1 MPPSAGNWR
10 IVAGLGNPGAKY
22 AGNRHNVGFWAIDAI
37 ADHYRFPTFRHKFHS
52 EVSEG
57 QIGDVRVLLVKPQTY
72 MNLSGQAVR
81 EAAGFYKIP
90 PEAVV
95 VFHDE
100 LDILPGKVKVKQGG
114 GSAGH
119 NGLKSLDQ
127 QIGNPYYRVRL
138 GIGHPGRPE
147 LVSGY
152 VLSDLPKAEHE
163 DMHAAI
169 RACAEAL
176 PALLSGDMAVFTNQV
191 AQRLAPPKSNAT
203 KESDRHGL

>member
-1 MPPSAGNWR
+1 
-10 IVAGLGNPGAKY
+10 
-22 AGNRHNVGFWAIDAI
+22 
-37 ADHYRFPTFRHKFHS
+37 
-52 EVSEG
+52 
-57 QIGDVRVLLVKPQTY
+57 

-100 LDILPGKVKVKQGG
+100 LDILPGRVKVKQGG

-127 QIGNPYYRVRL
+127 HLGNPYYRVRL

-152 VLSDLPKAEHE
+152 VLSDVPKAEQD
-163 DMHAAI
+163 DMNAVIH
-169 RACAEAL
+169 ACAEAL
-176 PALLSGDMAVFTNQV
+176 PALLTGDMAAFTNQV